1 MKRILCI
8 LLGLSIL
15 LGSFAFA
22 YAEEGGED
30 DEMEYTQEQLAE
42 MEEEEKEAEENVDA
56 VVTGEVYHEKTRE
69 DFNMNSPALYT
80 AKMRTD
86 FGGTIYARKWASL
99 DDVTSKDKLLKC
111 GGEKVDILYVGLRWL
126 IVRTKRDKGNVIG

>member
-8 LLGLSIL
+8 LLGLSLL
-15 LGSFAFA
+15 LGMAASA

-30 DEMEYTQEQLAE
+30 DVSFTDEQLAE
-42 MEEEEKEAEENVDA
+42 MEEEEEEAEADVAA
-56 VVTGEVYHEKTRE
+56 VITGEVYHEKTRE

-86 FGGTIYARKWASL
+86 FGGTIYQTDGSHGCVNLPYSAAEELYSIIDW
-99 DDVTSKDKLLKC
+99 DDV
-111 GGEKVDILYVGLRWL
+111 V
-126 IVRTKRDKGNVIG
+126 IVHW